1 MRSKQ
6 TGITLIG
13 WIILLVPMAICAYA
27 AIRITPIY
35 LNWMKV
41 AKSLEQI
48 KNELK
53 DGGNSSQQQVHRAL
67 EDHFNIEGIEFPDVK
82 DIKITRQGRS
92 WQINAAYDDQA
103 PLFAN
108 VFILVSFDKTVTVGS
123 ESGE

>member
-53 DGGNSSQQQVHRAL
+53 DGANSSQQQVHRAL

>member
-67 EDHFNIEGIEFPDVK
+67 EDHFNIEGIEFPEVK